1 MVGWE
6 KSQAEGVK
14 MNRKSSNTAFWNL
27 SRDIWVKGIIR
38 QSSLYANSVQ
48 KKNILVPFYISRAF
62 LLLVREKL
70 GKWCCATPQLSK
82 SWWLFCPLGSRE
94 NCWDL
99 ARSWWSHE
107 QSPGTCEHLWCIAS
121 LRGLSLKSHLTPK
134 GEIASGT
141 QWMGRKLYA

>member
-1 MVGWE
+1 M
-6 KSQAEGVK
+6 K

-27 SRDIWVKGIIR
+27 SRDIWVREFSR
-38 QSSLYANSVQ
+38 QSSLYVNGVQ
-48 KKNILVPFYISRAF
+48 KKKKISILVSFNISRAF

-121 LRGLSLKSHLTPK
+121 LKGVSLKFHLTPK
-134 GEIASGT
+134 GEISSGT
-141 QWMGRKLYA
+141 HWMGRNLCA